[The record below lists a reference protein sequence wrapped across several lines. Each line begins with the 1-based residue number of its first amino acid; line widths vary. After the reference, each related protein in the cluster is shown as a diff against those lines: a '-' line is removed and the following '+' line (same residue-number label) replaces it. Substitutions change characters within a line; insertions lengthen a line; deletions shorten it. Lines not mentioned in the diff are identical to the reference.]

1 MDINRNNYE
10 DFFLLYADNE
20 LSKTERKVVEIFV
33 QENPDLKEE
42 FGMWKL
48 SINTPDEDVKLMDK
62 SFLLKKE
69 PPFINENNY
78 EEIFVRY
85 HDNELSGEKRKET
98 ENFAAENS
106 TFKTDFELIGK
117 AKLIPDTSIVFP
129 GKKSLYRK
137 EKNGKVI
144 PMILWRSMVAAVFI
158 GFGLWITI
166 SYYNKNDVSQSV
178 ATTTNNNVQKSA
190 IKDEKP
196 DTNIVSQKPGKED
209 NNIVSSTKTTRPA
222 AGIKKNKTEIEKP
235 VLKEQ
240 KIKEEAV
247 ASNIIKTNNKPA
259 EQKTNLPKPDVDY
272 QLVASDKPVKDLPAI
287 IEKTE
292 TPLAENNIAI
302 QANKIDPD
310 IQNVSHAKKASYLPD
325 ANINNQNYVFYDV
338 SADEFRKSKVGG
350 FLKKVTRVVERN
362 NPIIRLL
369 AERDI
374 VAK

>member
-10 DFFLLYADNE
+10 EFFLLYADNE

-42 FGMWKL
+42 FSMWKL
-48 SINTPDEDVKLMDK
+48 SINIPDEDLKLLDK

-78 EEIFVRY
+78 EEIFVGY
-85 HDNELSGEKRKET
+85 HDNELSDVQRKQVENFVT
-98 ENFAAENS
+98 ENS
-106 TFKTDFELIGK
+106 KLKPGFELIGK
-117 AKLIPDTSIVFP
+117 AKLIPDNSIVYP

-144 PMILWRSMVAAVFI
+144 PMILWRSMAAAIVI

-166 SYYNKNDVSQSV
+166 SYYNKDGVSKPV
-178 ATTTNNNVQKSA
+178 ATTTNNNVQKSS
-190 IKDEKP
+190 IKEAKP
-196 DTNIVSQKPGKED
+196 HTNIVSNQPGKED
-209 NNIVSSTKTTRPA
+209 NNIASSTKTTGPA
-222 AGIKKNKTEIEKP
+222 TIKKNETKTEKP
-235 VLKEQ
+235 VSKEQ
-240 KIKEEAV
+240 KLREQLTANSDSKKAD
-247 ASNIIKTNNKPA
+247 KPA
-259 EQKTNLPKPDVDY
+259 EQHINIPNPDIDY
-272 QLVASDKPVKDLPAI
+272 QMATSDKPVKDLPVI
-287 IEKTE
+287 FEKTE
-292 TPLAENNIAI
+292 TPLAENHLAL

-310 IQNVSHAKKASYLPD
+310 IQNVPQAKKASYLSD
-325 ANINNQNYVFYDV
+325 ANSNNQNYVFYDV

-362 NPIIRLL
+362 NPITRLL
-369 AERDI
+369 TERDI

>member
-10 DFFLLYADNE
+10 EFFLLYADNE

-42 FGMWKL
+42 FSMWKL
-48 SINTPDEDVKLMDK
+48 AINTPDEDVKLMDK

-85 HDNELSGEKRKET
+85 HDNELSDLQRKEVQ
-98 ENFAAENS
+98 NYVAENS
-106 TFKTDFELIGK
+106 KFKPGFELIGK
-117 AKLIPDTSIVFP
+117 AKLIPDNSIVYP

-137 EKNGKVI
+137 DKNGKVI
-144 PMILWRSMVAAVFI
+144 PMILWRMMAAAIFI
-158 GFGLWITI
+158 GCGLWISI
-166 SYYNKNDVSQSV
+166 SYYNKNGVSKPM
-178 ATTTNNNVQKSA
+178 ATTINNKIQKSA
-190 IKDEKP
+190 IKEEKP
-196 DTNIVSQKPGKED
+196 DTNIVNKKPRKED
-209 NNIVSSTKTTRPA
+209 KNIASSTKTTRPA
-222 AGIKKNKTEIEKP
+222 TIKKNETETEKP
-235 VLKEQ
+235 VSKEQ
-240 KIKEEAV
+240 KIREQLIANKER
-247 ASNIIKTNNKPA
+247 KRMDKPA
-259 EQKTNLPKPDVDY
+259 KQNINIPKPDIDY
-272 QLVASDKPVKDLPAI
+272 QMATSDKPVKDLPAI

-292 TPLAENNIAI
+292 TPLAENHIAM
-302 QANKIDPD
+302 QANKIDPG
-310 IQNVSHAKKASYLPD
+310 IQNVPQAKKASYLSD
-325 ANINNQNYVFYDV
+325 ANSNNQNYVFYDV

-362 NPIIRLL
+362 NPIMRLL